1 MAYYVL
7 KESELDELNELS
19 SSALGVVQKDS
30 GTAMNPNA
38 RVLVI
43 GLGGMGL
50 RTVYELKKNLEDRIG
65 KIPDSSSSIRF
76 LAIDTSR
83 TELTQMVSTGV
94 LSNKEVFLLHNEN
107 ISSEIKMSLSNENRK
122 RVSRAVESALPPPS
136 ARFNP
141 TLSGQGANQ
150 IRLAGRL
157 SLMESGIFQELTS
170 RIRDAINGL
179 SDFQNHTLEVY
190 VVAGIGGGSGSGLV
204 VDLPYIVRKILTDL
218 GVGQNHT
225 RIFGYVYLPNIYE
238 NGQVANLQNAY
249 SNGYAALKEIDYY
262 MNIDQI
268 GETYTTVYPGW
279 GDVSSTSP
287 IFNVCTLVGG
297 KYSIPIMAKDT
308 KTEAVKCC
316 VSALINQVTSAKAP
330 KSGKDAGDADSAQ
343 SIADTFTSNAFMD
356 NVTSCLKQVVGS
368 NELNFHESGSYKYSI
383 VGSAMLKFP
392 SNAIIE
398 SFVGGVYGD
407 MMTHMKERADSI
419 SQKDVDDF
427 AKALISPEDFMRS
440 TLGMFA
446 GQIDAFFDETTWTKN
461 TVASTIEVDN
471 PLAQKMDKI
480 LAEFDNS
487 GKLTSDAITAAN
499 VKADAIFKDPKKG
512 PLFFAKLLTD
522 SSRSG
527 GKVTGYYERLEQYVQ
542 SVHSRKT
549 SAENFVSETTPKRV
563 QLAKDM
569 QGMFGFNKSKLASF
583 QEMVKN
589 IYLKKLEAKLCE
601 KLAQEYYRSVN
612 DRIGICYRMKQNL
625 DTNYLYFADIMTRIG
640 EILKN
645 NVAACQKDLNP
656 ENAEDGNILAFR
668 EEECLKPL
676 TNSVATT
683 LTTKR
688 RELSDDAIA
697 SFGGAL
703 AAAMLDNREAWMI
716 AESGMKTFGMS
727 EPAKS
732 FRTFV
737 KAYPAFADIINQ
749 TFSGYFEA
757 AYRNE
762 PDSEKSKVVHYLV
775 NYLNNKS
782 APMFNTWQGFNLESV
797 NMLRYQYMVIPNN
810 MGEFWGTKFMENI
823 GSSMY
828 GSSVYQSPEQSAIY
842 NYTMYAGMP
851 MWLHA
856 DIVKYENAYYGDKG
870 RGGIHIN
877 EHESFRPTYR
887 EYPALMPEEQ
897 TFRVGNQNN
906 QKYENKNE
914 MAIAAEVKTL
924 VNFCLENGVIHRDEY
939 DERYVVS
946 LIENRPPLDPKADTV
961 KRFVAS
967 YKKKSDNKD
976 KKGLLKG
983 GAYLYNAILD
993 HYGRES
999 YSIASVG
1006 ILNIGPES
1014 EENLALI
1021 IRKQM
1026 KLVGILREIR
1036 DYLKSENSIMKL
1048 IEAENKNI
1056 IDGDKQTDFLRYLF
1070 YGLVLPGERGIWSYR
1085 LGEKL
1090 WPVTSKLEIATTTP
1104 ELVPYMEMAVYK
1116 AFMEKIE
1123 SEDIEAK
1130 HVELLKKN
1138 AKSMG
1143 TLIMSGDVS
1152 MESLMA
1158 NYETY
1163 TKNADKIL
1171 DALVDKVSSGDSLEP
1186 EELEAKEFYVAL
1198 KENFETFKALFE

>member
-19 SSALGVVQKDS
+19 SSALGVIQKDS
-30 GTAMNPNA
+30 GTAMNPTA

-50 RTVYELKKNLEDRIG
+50 RTVYELKKTLEDRIG
-65 KIPDSSSSIRF
+65 KISDSSSHIRF
-76 LAIDTSR
+76 LAIDTSK
-83 TELTQMVSTGV
+83 TELTQMVGTGV
-94 LSNKEVFLLHNEN
+94 LSNKEVFLLHNDK
-107 ISSEIKMSLSNENRK
+107 IGAEIKKSLNPETRK
-122 RVSRAVESALPPPS
+122 LVSRSVESALPPPT
-136 ARFNP
+136 AKFNP

-150 IRLAGRL
+150 VRLAGRL
-157 SLMESGIFQELTS
+157 SLMESGIFQELTT
-170 RIRDAINGL
+170 RIRDAIKGL
-179 SDFQNHTLEVY
+179 SDFQNQTLEVY
-190 VVAGIGGGSGSGLV
+190 VAAGIGGGSGSGLV
-204 VDLPYIVRKILTDL
+204 IDLPYIVRKILLDL
-218 GVGQNHT
+218 GIGETHT
-225 RIFGYVYLPNIYE
+225 RVFGYVYLPNIYD

-268 GETYTTVYPGW
+268 GETYNAVYPGW
-279 GDVSSTSP
+279 GDVSSSSP

-297 KYSIPIMAKDT
+297 KCSIPIVTKDS
-308 KTEAVKCC
+308 KTAAVNCC
-316 VSALINQVTSAKAP
+316 VAALINQVTSAKAP
-330 KSGKDAGDADSAQ
+330 KADADASTRE
-343 SIADTFTSNAFMD
+343 SIADTFTGQAFMD
-356 NVTSCLKQVVGS
+356 NVTKCLQQVVTGS
-368 NELNFHESGSYKYSI
+368 EVNFHHSGYYKYNC

-392 SNAIIE
+392 SNAIVE
-398 SFVGGVYGD
+398 CFVGGVYED
-407 MMTHMKERADSI
+407 MMTHLRERADAI
-419 SQKDVDDF
+419 TQKDVDDF

-440 TLGMFA
+440 TLGIFSS
-446 GQIDAFFDETTWTKN
+446 QIDAFFDETTWTKN

-499 VKADAIFKDPKKG
+499 VKADAIFKDPKRG

-542 SVHSRKT
+542 SVHARKT
-549 SAENFVSETTPKRV
+549 SAETFVSETTPKRV

-676 TNSVATT
+676 TNSVANT
-683 LTTKR
+683 LTAKR
-688 RELSDDAIA
+688 RELSDEAIA

-703 AAAMLDNREAWMI
+703 AATMLDNKEAWLI
-716 AESGMKTFGMS
+716 AESGAKTFGMS
-727 EPAKS
+727 EPAKA

-737 KAYPAFADIINQ
+737 KAYPPFADIINQ

-762 PDSEKSKVVHYLV
+762 PDSEKNKVIHYLV
-775 NYLNNKS
+775 NYLNNAS
-782 APMFNTWQGFNLESV
+782 APMFNTWQDFGLSSV
-797 NMLRYQYMVIPNN
+797 SQLCYQYMVIPNN
-810 MGEFWGTKFMENI
+810 MGEFWGKKFKDNI
-823 GSSMY
+823 ESICATGLGNNIY
-828 GSSVYQSPEQSAIY
+828 ESPEQSAIY

-856 DIVKYENAYYGDKG
+856 DLINYEKAYYNDKTKG
-870 RGGIHIN
+870 LHIN
-877 EHESFRPTYR
+877 EHESFRPTYK
-887 EYPALMPEEQ
+887 EYPALMPPEQ
-897 TFRVGNQNN
+897 WFHVNAQSNL
-906 QKYENKNE
+906 KYENKGE
-914 MAIAAEVKTL
+914 LTIAAEVKTL

-967 YKKKSDNKD
+967 YCKKAENKD
-976 KKGLLKG
+976 KKGMPKI
-983 GAYLYNAILD
+983 GAHLYNAILD
-993 HYGRES
+993 HYGRQEVA
-999 YSIASVG
+999 IAAVG
-1006 ILNIGPES
+1006 ILNVGPET
-1014 EENLALI
+1014 EENLPLI

-1026 KLVGILREIR
+1026 KLVALLRDIR
-1036 DYLKSENSIMKL
+1036 EYLKSENSIFSLVKVQVDGNEEREKL
-1048 IEAENKNI
+1048 KEFN
-1056 IDGDKQTDFLRYLF
+1056 QFLF
-1070 YGLVLPGERGIWSYR
+1070 YGLVAPGERGVWSYR

-1090 WPVTSKLEIATTTP
+1090 WPITSKLEIATTIP
-1104 ELVPYMEMAVYK
+1104 ELVPYMEMAVYETFK
-1116 AFMEKIE
+1116 EKVE
-1123 SEDIEAK
+1123 SEDIERK
-1130 HVELLKKN
+1130 HVDLLKKN
-1138 AKSMG
+1138 VKAMG
-1143 TLIMSGDVS
+1143 ALIMSGDVT

-1163 TKNADKIL
+1163 TKNADKQL
-1171 DALVDKVSSGDSLEP
+1171 DALVDKVSSGDTLEP
-1186 EELEAKEFYVAL
+1186 EELRVKDFYEAL
-1198 KENFETFKALFE
+1198 KEDFESFKALFE